1 MIGEVKLLDTKE
13 RTNLNKAIGMLKADL
28 EFELEKKNVSYERVL
43 SISRQLDELILDFYR
58 LESKAKKE
66 A

>member
-1 MIGEVKLLDTKE
+1 MLDTKE
-13 RTNLNKAIGMLKADL
+13 RINLNKTIGMLKADL

-43 SISRQLDELILDFYR
+43 SISRQLDELILNFYR
-58 LESKAKKE
+58 PESKAEKE

>member
-1 MIGEVKLLDTKE
+1 MLDTKE
-13 RTNLNKAIGMLKADL
+13 RINLNKTIGMLKADL

-43 SISRQLDELILDFYR
+43 SISRQLDELILNFYR
-58 LESKAKKE
+58 PKSKDEKE